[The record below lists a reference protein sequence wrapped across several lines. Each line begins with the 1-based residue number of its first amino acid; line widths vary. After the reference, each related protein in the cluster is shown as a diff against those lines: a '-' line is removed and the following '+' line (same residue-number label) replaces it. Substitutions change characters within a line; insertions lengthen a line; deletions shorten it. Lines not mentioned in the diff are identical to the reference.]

1 MATAA
6 IRTAVLRLSRP
17 NTADN
22 PILGAPP
29 SKWCQKSRST
39 ARLCVPPLCSATDKL
54 RIKAGSPIIMDRKTI
69 LIVGGA
75 LVLAAFLLGFI
86 PEYVKTRDLNKQ
98 MDAVQQ
104 QLNSEREKSQ
114 MEALGLLCGYIYL
127 ETNLKNYGLASQYST
142 QFFDRVR
149 VMMGQQPDSNRQAFL
164 QTALAKRD
172 LVTAGLAK
180 GDPGT
185 LAAVQNLFYAA
196 LESTRTESK

>member
-1 MATAA
+1 
-6 IRTAVLRLSRP
+6 
-17 NTADN
+17 
-22 PILGAPP
+22 
-29 SKWCQKSRST
+29 
-39 ARLCVPPLCSATDKL
+39 
-54 RIKAGSPIIMDRKTI
+54 MDRKTS
-69 LIVGGA
+69 LIVGAA
-75 LVLAAFLLGFI
+75 LVLVAFLLGFV
-86 PEYVKTRDLNKQ
+86 PQFLKAKNLDNQLGAARRQLNWEHERSQ
-98 MDAVQQ
+98 MDQV
-104 QLNSEREKSQ
+104 
-114 MEALGLLCGYIYL
+114 GLLCGYIYL

-172 LVTAGLAK
+172 LVTAGLAR

>member
-1 MATAA
+1 MN
-6 IRTAVLRLSRP
+6 R
-17 NTADN
+17 
-22 PILGAPP
+22 
-29 SKWCQKSRST
+29 
-39 ARLCVPPLCSATDKL
+39 
-54 RIKAGSPIIMDRKTI
+54 KAI

-75 LVLAAFLLGFI
+75 LVLAACLLGFV
-86 PEYVKTRDLNKQ
+86 PQFLKAKDLDNQLGAARRQLNWERERSQ
-98 MDAVQQ
+98 MDQV
-104 QLNSEREKSQ
+104 
-114 MEALGLLCGYIYL
+114 GLLCGYIYL

-149 VMMGQQPDSNRQAFL
+149 VMMGQQPGSNQRAFL

-185 LAAVQNLFYAA
+185 LSAVQDLFYSA